1 VANSGRRGPRP
12 KSLTAAERLQI
23 ATLLRRHPRWG
34 LVRIRRLV
42 PDLPKN
48 AAAVYI
54 RRCKSILGRRRRRNW
69 SKVTW
74 HVPGAVWAID
84 GTWLDRPV
92 VGSGRRALVV
102 VELHRRQVLALQSV
116 SGERAS
122 AVIALLERLVRQHGA
137 PLALKA
143 DNGSAFI
150 AACVAIFCRRHGIT
164 LMHSPV
170 RRPRWNGTCEVSGR
184 WAKARAQAAA
194 ARRGSVALCQQ
205 DLDAAVTHN
214 GPLPALADELR
225 SRFRQAYD
233 EQLADLVRQQGL
245 ARSEPPADHLLR
257 SLGRVAAQR
266 ALQICHILT
275 IEGRAYHQWLPPRTA

>member
-1 VANSGRRGPRP
+1 M
-12 KSLTAAERLQI
+12 QI
-23 ATLLRRHPRWG
+23 ATLLRRHPRGG
-34 LVRIRRLV
+34 LVRIRRHV
-42 PDLPKN
+42 PGVPKN
-48 AAAVYI
+48 AAAAYI

-69 SKVTW
+69 SRVTW
-74 HVPGAVWAID
+74 QVPGAVWAID

-122 AVIALLERLVRQHGA
+122 AVIALLEQLVQRHGA
-137 PLALKA
+137 PLVLKA

-205 DLDAAVTHN
+205 DLDAAVTID

-225 SRFRQAYD
+225 ARFQRVYD
-233 EQLADLVRQQGL
+233 GQLANLVREQGV
-245 ARSEPPADHLLR
+245 ARTEPLPDHLLR
-257 SLGRVAAQR
+257 SLGRVAARR

-275 IEGRAYHQWLPPRTA
+275 IEGRAYRQWLPPQTA